1 MIREFFLGFA
11 KIRILYQA
19 SKEEPGVLAE
29 ARAKIAE
36 LVYEVLEDK
45 RDA

>member
-19 SKEEPGVLAE
+19 SKEPGVLAE
-29 ARAKIAE
+29 ARGKIAE

-45 RDA
+45 RAG